1 MDKTLIGIIP
11 GAKAVW
17 RCLRLALLIV
27 AMFSLGASWLLSHT
41 ASYLWLTY
49 IAFVS
54 IFINTCYI
62 LLITYA
68 TRMPIKAYHNK
79 SVYIIS
85 YILLIMSSIPALL
98 MLLCGLDYSLFDI
111 LSWYI
116 LLDMNK
122 LMLPIATIV
131 FLSVTYWL
139 PVRGIGKIQKTY
151 KHCISIKINING
163 K

>member
-1 MDKTLIGIIP
+1 
-11 GAKAVW
+11 
-17 RCLRLALLIV
+17 
-27 AMFSLGASWLLSHT
+27 
-41 ASYLWLTY
+41 
-49 IAFVS
+49 
-54 IFINTCYI
+54 
-62 LLITYA
+62 
-68 TRMPIKAYHNK
+68 MPIKAYHNK

-139 PVRGIGKIQKTY
+139 PVREIGKIQKTY